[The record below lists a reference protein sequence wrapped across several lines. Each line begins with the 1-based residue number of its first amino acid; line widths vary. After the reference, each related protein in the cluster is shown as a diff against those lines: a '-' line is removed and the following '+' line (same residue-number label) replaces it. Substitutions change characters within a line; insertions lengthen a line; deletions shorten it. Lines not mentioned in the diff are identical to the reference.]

1 MEDLDGR
8 MRLHGTKEV
17 HVLPDVRTTFQLFA
31 AHLRRVDAP
40 WSYPPHAHAM
50 FELNVVTEG
59 VQRFAIESKT
69 LEQRPGD
76 IAIVRPGERH
86 AATADDGKTMAYFC
100 LHFQADDP
108 LLRRSLHALDRGL
121 YPQGSEVERRIG
133 PAISRLIELATADAD
148 AESAALRMR
157 TLSAVYALLA
167 ALAEE
172 PQPHRRSADKPAQ
185 AGGAAR
191 LAEAIA
197 GRIERS
203 VAEGPHGEAEDDAIL
218 RIARS
223 LGYSPSHCARVFR
236 EAYGMSPRA
245 YRSAVTLREAKLLLL
260 DPFLTVEA
268 IAAKLGYDDPATFSK
283 QFRRW
288 TGMSPR
294 EYRT

>member
-59 VQRFAIESKT
+59 LQRFSIESKT
-69 LEQRPGD
+69 HEQRAGD

-86 AATADDGKTMAYFC
+86 AATADDGDAMAYFC

-108 LLRRSLHALDRGL
+108 SLRRSLHALDRGL

-133 PAISRLIELATADAD
+133 PAISRLIELATAEAD

-172 PQPHRRSADKPAQ
+172 PEPERRNEGKPAG
-185 AGGAAR
+185 AAAR

-197 GRIERS
+197 SRIERS
-203 VAEGPHGEAEDDAIL
+203 VAEGADGEAEDDAIL

-260 DPFLTVEA
+260 DPFLSVEA
-268 IAAKLGYDDPATFSK
+268 IAAKLGYADPATFSK